1 MTRDL
6 PKASIVICYHNEAR
20 STLMRTVYSVVD
32 RTPDELL
39 HEIILQDDFSD
50 PGWLL
55 KQFFVRFT

>member
-6 PKASIVICYHNEAR
+6 PKASIIICYHNEAR

-39 HEIILQDDFSD
+39 HEIILLDDFSD
-50 PGWLL
+50 PGWLI
-55 KQFFVRFT
+55 K